1 MIDGKA
7 KIIIDEKQNVDGT
20 LDSLENLVA
29 GLGAGTDKRA
39 QSRFVNRKMM
49 SADGGQ
55 EELNAIYRT
64 DWLAGKIV
72 DIIPNDMVREWR
84 TFVGDINPST
94 VEILEIAEA
103 DLALR
108 SAFGS
113 AHKWARLYGT
123 AFILLVIDD
132 GLNPSQPVQ
141 LDRIKKGSLKHIK
154 VIDRHRVSNSEVVPI
169 QDPLNPKFG
178 FPDFYRINE
187 TSVRIHHTRLI
198 RFDGTELPF
207 DEFRRNNYNSDSVIE
222 RLYGPLLNHAI
233 AADSA
238 AAMIFETNV
247 DIVKIRGLMD
257 YIQTAE
263 GESLIRKRFALAS
276 SMKSFNNMLLLD
288 EQETFETKSN
298 TFAGLPDLLDRFAQ
312 YLSSASDIPA
322 TRLLGQNASGL
333 RATGEGDLKNY
344 YDMIRSLQV
353 SDYRPKLKQ
362 FDDILIRH
370 LGLNADDDYKF
381 EFNSL
386 FQMTDKEKSEI
397 HLSRAQRDQI
407 YLDNDIVTP
416 KMVLKDLQQ
425 TDTYTNITDDDVD
438 GLPDHTD
445 ASEDFAL

>member
-1 MIDGKA
+1 MTSDKA
-7 KIIIDEKQNVDGT
+7 KIIIDEKPSVDGT

-29 GLGAGTDKRA
+29 GLGAGTDKRV

-103 DLALR
+103 ELALR
-108 SAFGS
+108 NAFGS

-333 RATGEGDLKNY
+333 SATGEGDLKNY

-370 LGLNADDDYKF
+370 LGLNPDDDYKF

-438 GLPDHTD
+438 SLPDE
-445 ASEDFAL
+445 SVPEEDFAL

>member
-333 RATGEGDLKNY
+333 SATGEGDLKNY

-370 LGLNADDDYKF
+370 LGLNPDDDYKF

>member
-333 RATGEGDLKNY
+333 SATGEGDLKNY

-386 FQMTDKEKSEI
+386 FQMTD
-397 HLSRAQRDQI
+397 QRDQI

>member
-333 RATGEGDLKNY
+333 SATGEGDLKNY

-370 LGLNADDDYKF
+370 LGLNPDDDYKF

-438 GLPDHTD
+438 SLPDE
-445 ASEDFAL
+445 SVPEEDFAL

>member
-1 MIDGKA
+1 MTSDKA
-7 KIIIDEKQNVDGT
+7 KIIIDEKPSVDGT

-29 GLGAGTDKRA
+29 GLGAGTDKRV

-103 DLALR
+103 ELALR
-108 SAFGS
+108 NAFGS

-207 DEFRRNNYNSDSVIE
+207 
-222 RLYGPLLNHAI
+222 A
-233 AADSA
+233 
-238 AAMIFETNV
+238 
-247 DIVKIRGLMD
+247 
-257 YIQTAE
+257 
-263 GESLIRKRFALAS
+263 KRFLELGGFSPLQIDKLANQLGS
-276 SMKSFNNMLLLD
+276 
-288 EQETFETKSN
+288 E
-298 TFAGLPDLLDRFAQ
+298 FANR
-312 YLSSASDIPA
+312 
-322 TRLLGQNASGL
+322 
-333 RATGEGDLKNY
+333 
-344 YDMIRSLQV
+344 
-353 SDYRPKLKQ
+353 
-362 FDDILIRH
+362 
-370 LGLNADDDYKF
+370 
-381 EFNSL
+381 
-386 FQMTDKEKSEI
+386 
-397 HLSRAQRDQI
+397 
-407 YLDNDIVTP
+407 
-416 KMVLKDLQQ
+416 
-425 TDTYTNITDDDVD
+425 
-438 GLPDHTD
+438 
-445 ASEDFAL
+445 

>member
-333 RATGEGDLKNY
+333 SATGEGDLKNY

>member
-29 GLGAGTDKRA
+29 GLGAGTDKRV